1 MLRTHTCGELNKTHI
16 GKEVALCGWVSTIR
30 DHGGVLFID
39 LRDRYGIT
47 QVLFN
52 PTINAQLHVAAQQLH
67 IEFVARI
74 KGKVTQRP
82 QGTENKSISTG
93 EIEII
98 ADELKILNSAEPPL
112 FEISDDG
119 ILSEDLRYR
128 YRYLDLRRPR
138 MQKNLL
144 MRHKVI
150 KFMRDYMDRHNFI
163 EVETPILTKS
173 TPEGARDYL
182 VPSRVNAGK
191 FYALP
196 QSPQLFKQLLMVG
209 GIDRYF
215 QIAKCFRDE
224 DLRAD
229 RQPEFTQLDI
239 EMSFLTEE
247 DIFSLI
253 EGLLSHLFKELLNIE
268 IKMPL
273 ERLTHAEAMRR
284 FGCDK
289 PDMRFAMELVDMTK
303 EFQASDFKVFQ
314 DAAKTGIIKGLNLKS
329 AKNTSRSRT
338 DSLTEFVKAQ
348 GGKGLVYFKIEQG
361 KLSGPVVKFLSE
373 ELQSAVLKKMDAKD
387 GDLLLFV
394 ADAPKKANSVLD
406 ELRRK
411 LAAEEG
417 MVDKNT
423 FKFLWVTEFP
433 MFAYNEEEKRWESEH
448 HPFTAPHEDDV
459 AKLGSDMQKIR
470 ARSYDLV
477 LNGVEMGSGSI
488 RIHQQDMQKKI
499 FSIIG
504 IGDEEAEKRFG
515 FLTQAFRFGAPVHGG
530 VALGIDRLLAV
541 ILGYDSIREII
552 AFPKTQRAVC
562 MLTDAPSD
570 VSGKQLDELGIKI
583 KMKKE
588 EEA

>member
-1 MLRTHTCGELNKTHI
+1 MLRTNTCGELNKTHI
-16 GKEVALCGWVSTIR
+16 GKEVTLCGWVSTIR
-30 DHGGVLFID
+30 DHGGVLFVD

-52 PTINAQLHVAAQQLH
+52 PTTNSQLHIAAQQLH

-74 KGKVTQRP
+74 KGKVAQRP

-128 YRYLDLRRPR
+128 YRYLDLRRPK

-150 KFMRDYMDRHNFI
+150 KFMRDYMDRYNFI

-182 VPSRVNAGK
+182 VPSRINTGK

-253 EGLLSHLFKELLNIE
+253 ESLLSQLFKELLNIE

-273 ERLTHAEAMRR
+273 KRLTHAEAMSR

-303 EFQASDFKVFQ
+303 EFSTSDFKVFQ
-314 DAAKTGIIKGLNLKS
+314 DAAKTGIIKGLNLKA

-338 DSLTEFVKAQ
+338 DSLTEFVKTQ
-348 GGKGLVYFKIEQG
+348 GAKGLVYFKVEQG
-361 KLSGPVVKFLSE
+361 KLSGPVVKFLNE
-373 ELQSAVLKKMDAKD
+373 ELQNAVLKKMDAKD

-394 ADAPKKANSVLD
+394 ADTPKKANSILD

-417 MVDKNT
+417 LVDKNT

-433 MFAYNEEEKRWESEH
+433 MFAYNDEEKRWESEH

-504 IGDEEAEKRFG
+504 IEDEEAEKRFG
-515 FLTQAFRFGAPVHGG
+515 FLTQAFKFGAPPHGG

-588 EEA
+588 EV